1 MGYCGEKPVAIKM
14 SHQIDVQGSFA
25 RPRSRILCLLSTTLR
40 FYRLACFIWSTESF
54 QNNPQKKVFA
64 ESTFTWASREEGEEV
79 GLVSS
84 YTSLGIYAVYDERRT
99 TVIINIPP
107 LFFFFFFFFFF
118 CCFQFYS
125 IKFIGWYKELL
136 RIKLCL
142 IKNKKRKKHGVRE
155 L

>member
-84 YTSLGIYAVYDERRT
+84 YTFLGIYAVYDERRT
-99 TVIINIPP
+99 TVMIDILPLFFV
-107 LFFFFFFFFFF
+107 LFFFFCLFFFFLLLLFF
-118 CCFQFYS
+118 FAVFSFIALSSLVGTKNCWESSCF
-125 IKFIGWYKELL
+125 W
-136 RIKLCL
+136 
-142 IKNKKRKKHGVRE
+142 
-155 L
+155 